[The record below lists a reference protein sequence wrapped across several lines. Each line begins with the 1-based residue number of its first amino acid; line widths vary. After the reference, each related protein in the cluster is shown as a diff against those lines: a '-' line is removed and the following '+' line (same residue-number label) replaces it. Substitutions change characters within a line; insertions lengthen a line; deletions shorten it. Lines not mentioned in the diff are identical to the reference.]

1 MLTLKR
7 RTIVNSLMVNM
18 AILINKYDIETF
30 ENPMVER
37 PKEAGLLSRIKRWL
51 GYEYSRE
58 QYQGFNNIQNICKRI
73 VAELPEDLQEE
84 VKRKGF
90 FIKRYHPYLWNSE
103 NFKFYWLDVH
113 NPSEILLQE
122 LNKHYR
128 SLAFSIDYE

>member
-37 PKEAGLLSRIKRWL
+37 PKEAGLLSRIKRWI
-51 GYEYSRE
+51 GNEYSRE
-58 QYQGFNNIQNICKRI
+58 RYQGFNNIQNICKKI